1 MAHPEINQLQENMPK
16 NFDAAN
22 AGDLDV
28 VLQFNLTGDK
38 SGDFYAVIKD
48 GTCATHEGK
57 HPNPTTTFS
66 AAGEDW
72 LDLVAGRADG
82 MALFMQGKLSVDGD
96 MGLAMRL
103 QSLFKRA

>member
-1 MAHPEINQLQENMPK
+1 MAHAEINQLMENMPK
-16 NFDAAN
+16 NFDPAA

-38 SGDFYAVIKD
+38 AGDFYAEIKN
-48 GTCATHEGK
+48 GTCTTHEGK
-57 HPNPTTTFS
+57 HPNPTTTFTAS
-66 AAGEDW
+66 GEDW

-82 MALFMQGKLSVDGD
+82 MGLFMQGKLSVDGD

-103 QSLFKRA
+103 QSLFRRS